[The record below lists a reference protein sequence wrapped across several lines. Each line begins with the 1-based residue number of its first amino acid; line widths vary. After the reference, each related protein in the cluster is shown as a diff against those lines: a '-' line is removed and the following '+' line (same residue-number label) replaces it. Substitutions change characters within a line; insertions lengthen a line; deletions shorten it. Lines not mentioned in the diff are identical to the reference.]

1 MSKRRNAENDNAD
14 AALGFSKKANTS
26 GKQATLSFALRP
38 NQAGRLPSPPAS
50 EDEKRDLSPTIRKV
64 KSHQALTPY
73 RKRIY
78 GALLSV
84 PKGRYT
90 TYAALSDF
98 LGSSA
103 SAVGGGMRN
112 NPFAPE
118 VPCHRVLASDG
129 SIGGFGGSWGADGEN
144 AGKKHELLS
153 KEGVKFDSKGKV
165 RGPPFEDFIDLL
177 QGG

>member
-103 SAVGGGMRN
+103 RAVGGGIRN

-118 VPCHRVLASDG
+118 VPVTASSPVTAALADL
-129 SIGGFGGSWGADGEN
+129 AAAGE
-144 AGKKHELLS
+144 LM
-153 KEGVKFDSKGKV
+153 VKMLARSMNY
-165 RGPPFEDFIDLL
+165 
-177 QGG
+177 